1 MLNPNEPRYVIIAS
15 WLGAMNGIGTM
26 LKQEDRMASIELH
39 LNDDVLNRVERLA
52 QARGSTVEAVITE
65 LIEQG
70 VQEQLGQEGLVTE
83 PRLQH
88 QLEALERIRQHKY

>member
-1 MLNPNEPRYVIIAS
+1 
-15 WLGAMNGIGTM
+15 
-26 LKQEDRMASIELH
+26 MASIELH

>member
-1 MLNPNEPRYVIIAS
+1 MV
-15 WLGAMNGIGTM
+15 
-26 LKQEDRMASIELH
+26 SIELH

-52 QARGSTVEAVITE
+52 QVRGSTVEAVITE
-65 LIEQG
+65 IIEQG
-70 VQEQLGQEGLVTE
+70 VQEQLGQEDLVTE

>member
-1 MLNPNEPRYVIIAS
+1 
-15 WLGAMNGIGTM
+15 
-26 LKQEDRMASIELH
+26 MASIELH

-83 PRLQH
+83 PRLQQ

>member
-1 MLNPNEPRYVIIAS
+1 
-15 WLGAMNGIGTM
+15 MNGIGTM

>member
-1 MLNPNEPRYVIIAS
+1 
-15 WLGAMNGIGTM
+15 M